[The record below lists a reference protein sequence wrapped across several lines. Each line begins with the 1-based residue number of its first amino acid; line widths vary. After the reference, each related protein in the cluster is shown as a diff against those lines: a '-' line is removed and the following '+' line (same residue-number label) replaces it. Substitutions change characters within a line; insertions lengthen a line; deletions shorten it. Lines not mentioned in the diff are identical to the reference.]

1 MDGSKLRNAR
11 TMAGFSQEGLA
22 RRCGISRETI
32 RKIETNKLNPSI
44 NICNKIAIN
53 LNMTIDELFKD

>member
-1 MDGSKLRNAR
+1 MDGSRLKQAR
-11 TMAGFSQEGLA
+11 VLAGFSQEGLA

>member
-1 MDGSKLRNAR
+1 MDGTKLKFAR
-11 TMAGFSQEGLA
+11 TQAGFSQEGLA

>member
-1 MDGSKLRNAR
+1 MDGSKLKNAR
-11 TMAGFSQEGLA
+11 LLAGFSQEGLA

-44 NICNKIAIN
+44 NICNKIALN
-53 LNMTIDELFKD
+53 LNKSIDELFKD

>member
-1 MDGSKLRNAR
+1 MEGSRLRNAR
-11 TMAGFSQEGLA
+11 LQAGLSQEGLA
-22 RRCGISRETI
+22 RKCGISRETI

-44 NICNKIAIN
+44 YICNKIAIN

>member
-1 MDGSKLRNAR
+1 MDGSRLKLAR
-11 TMAGFSQEGLA
+11 MQAGLSQEGLA
-22 RRCGISRETI
+22 RKCGISRETV

-44 NICNKIAIN
+44 YICNKIAIN

>member
-1 MDGSKLRNAR
+1 MDGSKLRFAR
-11 TMAGFSQEGLA
+11 TQAGLSQEGLA

-53 LNMTIDELFKD
+53 LNMTMDELFKD

>member
-11 TMAGFSQEGLA
+11 TLAGFSQEGLA